1 MRRPSEAAAWSTA
14 RLAGM
19 TAHFTLDDFPAHS
32 HDKLRYGDTDRQGH
46 VNNAVFATLLE
57 TGRIEVLRDATAQ
70 LTEDGREW
78 VIARLTLDFLGEI
91 LWPGQVDI
99 GTRVQRIGRTSVGME
114 QALFQEGR
122 IVARAETVIVQMNN
136 ETRRPEPLSDTAR
149 ERFSALQ
156 GSPKR

>member
-1 MRRPSEAAAWSTA
+1 
-14 RLAGM
+14 M
-19 TAHFTLDDFPAHS
+19 TDHPTLDDFPAHS

-91 LWPGQVDI
+91 LWPGQVDV

-114 QALFQEGR
+114 QALFQDGR
-122 IVARAETVIVQMNN
+122 IVARAETIIVQMDN
-136 ETRRPEPLSDTAR
+136 ETRRPAPLSETAR
-149 ERFSALQ
+149 ERFAALQ
-156 GSPKR
+156 VS

>member
-1 MRRPSEAAAWSTA
+1 
-14 RLAGM
+14 M
-19 TAHFTLDDFPAHS
+19 TEHPTLDDFPAQS

-91 LWPGQVDI
+91 RWPGQVDI
-99 GTRVQRIGRTSVGME
+99 GTRVQRIGRASVGME
-114 QALFQEGR
+114 QALFQDGR
-122 IVARAETVIVQMNN
+122 IVARAETVIVQTDP
-136 ETRRPEPLSDTAR
+136 ETRRSTPLSDPVR
-149 ERFSALQ
+149 ERFAALQ
-156 GSPKR
+156 P

>member
-1 MRRPSEAAAWSTA
+1 
-14 RLAGM
+14 M
-19 TAHFTLDDFPAHS
+19 TDHPTLDDFPARS

-57 TGRIEVLRDATAQ
+57 TGRIEVLRDAAAQ

-91 LWPGQVDI
+91 MWPGQVDI
-99 GTRVQRIGRTSVGME
+99 GTRVARVGRTSVSME

-122 IVARAETVIVQMNN
+122 IVARAETVIVQTDPA
-136 ETRRPEPLSDTAR
+136 TRTSTPLSDEVR
-149 ERFSALQ
+149 ERFAALQ
-156 GSPKR
+156 P

>member
-1 MRRPSEAAAWSTA
+1 
-14 RLAGM
+14 M
-19 TAHFTLDDFPAHS
+19 TDHPTLDDFPAHS

-78 VIARLTLDFLGEI
+78 VIARLTLDFLGEV

-114 QALFQEGR
+114 QALFQDAR
-122 IVARAETVIVQMNN
+122 IVARAETVIVQMDAG
-136 ETRRPEPLSDTAR
+136 TRRPVELSDTAR

-156 GSPKR
+156 PG